1 MNNEQFRK
9 LLLANAASSKS
20 KHGPS
25 TSSTSSTSSP
35 LGAKPIIA
43 GSALG
48 SRQRSSMPM
57 TPRSVAGGAQADF
70 ARQLAE
76 RDQSGRPPSKKFK
89 SSAPRGVRLG
99 QGYID
104 RTQSRQEMQAD
115 ERAARLKALEESYRK
130 EEIDKDTYEKARF
143 EIAGGDLE
151 STHLVKGLDFKL
163 LERVRRG
170 EDVYREKSAADDKTR
185 PPEAAEEGQEDVDDE
200 FDQLESKDVQAP
212 EKATAGKQK
221 KKGQLSTVVT
231 GKKRTRDQILA
242 ELKAARAAAK
252 TAAASEPALGDR
264 FRKIGTTQK
273 LGTRIE
279 RDRKGR
285 EVLIIVDADGHE
297 KRKVRKLRPGE
308 QEEEESRNTLPMPD
322 KNAVPLGMEV
332 PEQFRKV
339 EEATVEED
347 TGDVDIF
354 DDVGDDYNPLA
365 GMDDDSGS
373 DSDEKD
379 TEAKSDTEA
388 KPQAQN
394 GASNSQGSASPDQP
408 PAPLEAPASKAQAG
422 TRNYFQD
429 SKTGLIS
436 EEAARGPALSDPAI
450 MAAIKRAAT
459 LRRIES
465 EDDAETQQ
473 KNKEAEERRKKLLQ
487 MAARDDDD
495 VDMGFGT
502 SRLEDEED
510 FEDHKLAAWADE
522 GGQGGSRGGKP
533 QRKRGPKKRKG
544 DANNAADVLRV
555 MEQRKKS

>member
-9 LLLANAASSKS
+9 LMLANSASSKS

-25 TSSTSSTSSP
+25 PPSANP
-35 LGAKPIIA
+35 VA
-43 GSALG
+43 GNALG
-48 SRQRSSMPM
+48 SRQRASIPL
-57 TPRSVAGGAQADF
+57 TPRSVGGAHADF
-70 ARQLAE
+70 ARQVAE

-89 SSAPRGVRLG
+89 TSAPRGVRLG
-99 QGYID
+99 QGYVD
-104 RTQSRQEMQAD
+104 RTQSREEIQAD
-115 ERAARLKALEESYRK
+115 EREAQLRSLEESYRK
-130 EEIDKDTYEKARF
+130 EEIDKETYEKSRF

-163 LERVRRG
+163 LERIRRG
-170 EDVYREKSAADDKTR
+170 EDVYSGQSAADAKTR
-185 PPEAAEEGQEDVDDE
+185 SSEASDQQEDLDDE
-200 FDQLESKDVQAP
+200 FDQLESKDIQAP
-212 EKATAGKQK
+212 ERAGAEKQK
-221 KKGQLSTVVT
+221 KRGQLSTVVI

-252 TAAASEPALGDR
+252 TAAAEPALGDR

-308 QEEEESRNTLPMPD
+308 QEEENETARNNLPMPD
-322 KNAVPLGMEV
+322 KNAAPLGMEV
-332 PEQFRKV
+332 PEQFRVLEK
-339 EEATVEED
+339 AAEED
-347 TGDVDIF
+347 DIGDVDIF
-354 DDVGDDYNPLA
+354 DDAGDDYNPLA
-365 GMDDDSGS
+365 GMDDSGS
-373 DSDEKD
+373 DSEEEVEEDLKKSPSAENRTSNNEGSVSADD
-379 TEAKSDTEA
+379 TPATKSPLS
-388 KPQAQN
+388 KPQA
-394 GASNSQGSASPDQP
+394 S
-408 PAPLEAPASKAQAG
+408 

-450 MAAIKRAAT
+450 MAAIKKAAT
-459 LRRIES
+459 MRHIES
-465 EDDAETQQ
+465 EDDAETR
-473 KNKEAEERRKKLLQ
+473 KNEKEAEERRKKLLQ

-495 VDMGFGT
+495 LDMGFGT

-510 FEDHKLAAWADE
+510 FEDHKLAAWGDE
-522 GGQGGSRGGKP
+522 GEQGGTRGGKP

-555 MEQRKKS
+555 MEQRKKT